1 MAFNVDSA
9 LDRRRL
15 KRRLTLWRVI
25 GIAALV
31 VAALAVADGL
41 GPLDGMVGRSYVARL
56 DIGGLITEDP
66 DRERALA
73 ELARDPSVRALIV
86 EIDSP
91 GGTVVGGESLFV
103 ALRRVAAAKPVVA
116 VMGEMATSGG
126 YMAALG
132 ADHIFARQGTL
143 TGSIGVILQTVDV
156 TSMLDKLGI
165 KPESVKSDPLK
176 AQPSPLE
183 PFTDDA
189 RRAIQETIAD
199 TFQMFLEMVIERRQ
213 LTPERARVLAD
224 GRVYT
229 GRQALQ
235 NGLIDGLG
243 GEIEA
248 RAWLAATHG
257 IDEGLPLREIKVRRE
272 GGMLRDLFEGTLGKT
287 LFSERLRLDGLISV
301 WHPGRW

>member
-15 KRRLTLWRVI
+15 KRRLTVWRII
-25 GIAALV
+25 GIIALMI
-31 VAALAVADGL
+31 AGL
-41 GPLDGMVGRSYVARL
+41 SVIDMFAPIDGMVGRSYVARL
-56 DIGGLITEDP
+56 DVDGLITGDAE
-66 DRERALA
+66 RERALA
-73 ELARDPSVRALIV
+73 DLAEDPAVRALIV

-103 ALRRVAAAKPVVA
+103 ALRRVAAKKPVVA

-126 YMAALG
+126 YMTALG
-132 ADHIFARQGTL
+132 ADYIFARQGTL

-183 PFTDDA
+183 PFTEDA

-199 TFQMFLEMVIERRQ
+199 TYQMFLEMVIERRR
-213 LTPERARVLAD
+213 LAPEQARVLAD

-257 IDEGLPLREIKVRRE
+257 IDEDLPLREIRIAR
-272 GGMLRDLFEGTLGKT
+272 GDGFLRDFLQGTLGKT
-287 LFSERLRLDGLISV
+287 LFSERLRLDGLIAL
-301 WHPGRW
+301 WHPDKW